1 MSWHLAVPATHY
13 NCCNMKR
20 LALWLAMMLPFIASA
35 QTTLTTGDLAVIAHN
50 NDNTDQI
57 VLVSMAPI
65 AQGTVIYLTDN
76 AWTGSAL
83 SNVEGTWTYTFPAN
97 LNAGTRI
104 SITPTSVGLT
114 SVGTWD
120 LSTSGDQIFIYQG
133 SATSPSF
140 IYGFSSRAWV
150 SSSPNLNTSLLPS
163 TLTNGKTARDFST
176 EIDNGYYNATSTSG
190 TKDFILTQIGTTTKW
205 TRSNNRYSSFPN
217 ITFSVSVVTNS
228 GEPTTQPTNF
238 SSSSVLTWSY
248 NVNWT
253 AAFPACDGYLVL
265 RSDNGS
271 AVSGSPVD
279 GVNYAIGDQLGNA
292 KVAYVGGAN
301 GFNQKG
307 GVVASSN
314 YTYAV
319 FAYNGTG
326 ASRNYRQTSPLT
338 GGVSTPATGEGSY
351 YININPSATS
361 FISDLQNRIRNPYTI
376 VDYALFDETMVANF
390 AFTDTTAGKKMATCV
405 YSGERVLYTPPFAW
419 TPNTPFSREHTWCQ
433 SWMPSTSSLLP
444 EYADQHHLFVVN
456 QNLANAVRSNHPLG
470 EVVNVTSSYLQG
482 SYGSDAGGNLVY
494 EPRESHKGNA
504 ARSLLYM
511 SLRYNGVNG
520 LDWTFNRL
528 NNFILPSLNEDPQ
541 DLQLLL
547 QWHLQDPPDAEEI
560 ARNDYIQS
568 IQGNRN
574 PFIDRPTWINFIDF
588 TNLSYISGNLTS
600 LNENSQ
606 VESVQLHISPMPFAS
621 SFDAQLLSDTRTA
634 AQMRL
639 VAYNGQVVWSR
650 NMELNPGMNR
660 LSVSDLEIA
669 DGLYILVVEANGRA
683 YTQRLVKAQP
693 R

>member
-20 LALWLAMMLPFIASA
+20 LALWLALMLPFTASA
-35 QTTLTTGDLAVIAHN
+35 QSALTPGDLAVIGHN

-97 LNAGTRI
+97 VNPGTRI
-104 SITPTSVGLT
+104 SITPTSVGVT

-150 SSSPNLNTSLLPS
+150 TSSPNLNTSLLPS

-205 TRSNNRYSSFPN
+205 SRSNSRYASFPN

-228 GEPTTQPTNF
+228 GEPTTQPTSF

-279 GVNYAIGDQLGNA
+279 GVNHAIGDQLGNA
-292 KVAYVGGAN
+292 KVAYVGSATN
-301 GFNQKG
+301 FNQKG

-588 TNLSYISGNLTS
+588 TNLSYISGNLAS

-606 VESVQLHISPMPFAS
+606 VKSVQLHISPMPFAS

>member
-1 MSWHLAVPATHY
+1 
-13 NCCNMKR
+13 
-20 LALWLAMMLPFIASA
+20 
-35 QTTLTTGDLAVIAHN
+35 
-50 NDNTDQI
+50 
-57 VLVSMAPI
+57 
-65 AQGTVIYLTDN
+65 TVVYITDN

-97 LNAGTRI
+97 VNPGTRI
-104 SITPTSVGLT
+104 NLTPTTAGIT

-120 LSTSGDQIFIYQG
+120 LSTSGDQIFVYQG
-133 SATSPSF
+133 SSANPTF

-150 SSSPNLNTSLLPS
+150 TSSSSLNTSLLPS
-163 TLTNGKTARDFST
+163 SLTNGKTALDFST
-176 EIDNGYYNATSTSG
+176 EIDNGYYNVSSTSG
-190 TKDFILTQIGTTTKW
+190 TKDFILSQIGTATKW
-205 TRSNNRYSSFPN
+205 TRNNNRYASFPT
-217 ITFSVSVVTNS
+217 ITVSVSVVTNT

-238 SSSSVLTWSY
+238 NSSSVLTWSY

-265 RSDNGS
+265 RSDNGA
-271 AVSGSPVD
+271 AVTGAPVD

-292 KVAYVGGAN
+292 KVTYVGGATS
-301 GFNQKG
+301 FNQKG
-307 GVVASSN
+307 GVVASSS

-319 FAYNGTG
+319 FSYNGTG
-326 ASRNYRQTSPLT
+326 TTRNYRQATPLT
-338 GGVSTPATGEGSY
+338 GSVITPATGEGSY
-351 YININPSATS
+351 YANINPNSTS
-361 FISDLQNRIRNPYTI
+361 FIADLQNRIRNPYTI
-376 VDYALFDETMVANF
+376 VDYALFDETMVTNF
-390 AFTDTTAGKKMATCV
+390 AFTDTTAGKKVATCV
-405 YSGERVLYTPPFAW
+405 YTGERVMYTPPFTW
-419 TPNTPFSREHTWCQ
+419 TPSTPFSREHTWCQ
-433 SWMPSTSSLLP
+433 SWMPSSSSLLP

-494 EPRESHKGNA
+494 EPRESQKGNA
-504 ARSLLYM
+504 ARALLYM

-528 NNFILPSLNEDPQ
+528 NTFILPSLSEDPQ

-560 ARNDYIQS
+560 ARNDYIHS

-574 PFIDRPTWINFIDF
+574 PFIDRPTWTNFIDF
-588 TNLSYISGNLTS
+588 SNLSYVSGNLSS
-600 LNENSQ
+600 LNNGNE
-606 VESVQLHISPMPFAS
+606 VGAIQLFVSPMPFAN
-621 SFDAQLLSDTRTA
+621 SFETGILSDDHTA
-634 AQMRL
+634 AQLRL

-650 NMELNPGMNR
+650 DMQLDAGMNR
-660 LSVSDLEIA
+660 ISVSDLEIA

-683 YTQRLVKAQP
+683 YTQRLVKSQL